1 MNVWAEVKRNTV
13 NDPNIVFLI
22 VGMKKDMD
30 DEREVPVS
38 VLATREIEE

>member
-1 MNVWAEVKRNTV
+1 MSIWEEVKRNTV
-13 NDPNIVFLI
+13 NNPNIVFLF

-38 VLATREIEE
+38 VPKCDRIEE